1 MSEWGMFAPRGT
13 RALTSRLSLRERSEG
28 DGGSSFIGTSLAVLF
43 VSASSMAMASGDP
56 DGCEP
61 SGDGFPKGAGITYKE
76 KV

>member
-1 MSEWGMFAPRGT
+1 MSIQGTDFTLVTSGAFGRRRRPSAIGM
-13 RALTSRLSLRERSEG
+13 
-28 DGGSSFIGTSLAVLF
+28 SLAALV